1 MEVKCCD
8 ARRKIRDTVGT
19 VARNNLIRSY
29 CQRPQIMCYTLKNL
43 VNKLGYVLHE
53 FQQEAAVTLAD
64 IVQELGEC
72 VDKVS
77 PWPSANTALP

>member
-1 MEVKCCD
+1 
-8 ARRKIRDTVGT
+8 
-19 VARNNLIRSY
+19 
-29 CQRPQIMCYTLKNL
+29 MCYTLKNL

-77 PWPSANTALP
+77 RWTFVRKHCVALKPKAKTLEAPA